1 MDTLNTSKCDLLRFS
16 PTTMND
22 PALKK
27 VKKTKT
33 KQN

>member
-16 PTTMND
+16 PTMND
-22 PALKK
+22 SALKK